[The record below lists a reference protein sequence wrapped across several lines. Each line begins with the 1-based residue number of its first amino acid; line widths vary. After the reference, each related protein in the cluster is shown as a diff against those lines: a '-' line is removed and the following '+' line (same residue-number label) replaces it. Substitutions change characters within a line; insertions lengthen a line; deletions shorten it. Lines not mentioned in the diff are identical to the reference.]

1 MPVNILPFTTDEETE
16 IHSYFEVECDICNS
30 ISGEIRDICENHP
43 SMLRYLHTFPFSKF
57 GFPQYYKTLPK
68 KLGDSKEPNV
78 IYPVSD
84 KVFIHILADYKES
97 RHNYI
102 PIEPTFG
109 LELDAL
115 MEQIE
120 KICIEHGEMLPEF
133 DEDGNKGEQLLNY
146 IDLVTEV
153 VTHKK
158 PLVIEEEKPGKLS
171 KKKTKKKKF
180 VKAEVTPVE
189 IEGIKYIFLRDKI
202 GVGAIEPMIL
212 DSYTE
217 DISCSGMG
225 QIYIEHKVFK
235 SLKSIITFETLE
247 DLDIFVMRLAEQAR
261 KQVSLHS
268 PISDATLPNGAR
280 INIVYGSDV
289 SKRGSNFTIRQF
301 SAKPISIF
309 GLIEAGTLNYQMLA
323 YLALT
328 IGNGMNTFV
337 AGETASGK
345 TTLLNAITTFF
356 HPLSKVITIEDTP
369 ELQVPHDNWIRE
381 VVSTSKSESS
391 GCDITMFDL
400 LKAALR
406 QRPNWILVG
415 EIRGEEGNIAFQ
427 AMQTGHSVMATFHA
441 ASVEKLIQRITSH
454 PISVSKTYIDNLNVV
469 VIMSAVKLPNGK
481 VGRRVL
487 AIGEIVGYD
496 PSIDA
501 FDVIET
507 FHWDPDVDK
516 FAFPGYMTSHILEQK
531 IAPRLGIPKSKRLK
545 VYADLERKAKI
556 LEKLHKEQKV
566 TDFYELLKVLGKAQS
581 EGIF

>member
-1 MPVNILPFTTDEETE
+1 MPVNILPFTIDEDIEK
-16 IHSYFEVECDICNS
+16 HSYLDPECDICNS
-30 ISGEIRDICENHP
+30 TSGAIREACEKNP
-43 SMLRYLHTFPFSKF
+43 SLLRYLHSFPISKF
-57 GFPQYYKTLPK
+57 GFPQYYTSLPK

-78 IYPVSD
+78 IYPVSE

-109 LELDAL
+109 LELD
-115 MEQIE
+115 EQMNEIE
-120 KICIEHGEMLPEF
+120 KICIEHGEVLPEF

-158 PLVIEEEKPGKLS
+158 PVAVEVEKPHRFG
-171 KKKTKKKKF
+171 KKKAKNRF
-180 VKAEVTPVE
+180 VKAQVTQVE
-189 IEGIKYIFLRDKI
+189 LEGIKYIFLRDKI

-225 QIYIEHKVFK
+225 QVYIEHKVYK
-235 SLKSIITFETLE
+235 SLKSIITFESLE
-247 DLDIFVMRLAEQAR
+247 DLDLFVMRLAEQSR

-301 SAKPISIF
+301 SSKPISIF
-309 GLIEAGTLNYQMLA
+309 GLVEAGTLNYQMLA

-381 VVSTSKSESS
+381 VVQTSKSESS

-441 ASVEKLIQRITSH
+441 ASVEKLIQRITSN
-454 PISVSKTYIDNLNVV
+454 PISVSKAYIDNLNVV
-469 VIMSAVKLPNGK
+469 IIMSAVKLPNGK
-481 VGRRVL
+481 VGRRVM

-496 PSIDA
+496 PTIDA
-501 FDVIET
+501 FDIIET

-516 FAFPGYMTSHILEQK
+516 FSFPGYMASHILEQK

-545 VYADLERKAKI
+545 IYTELERKAKI
-556 LEKLHKEQKV
+556 LEKLHKEQKI
-566 TDFYELLKVLGKAQS
+566 TDFYEILKVLGKAQS